1 MRTVALGTLFEH
13 LQQMAA
19 AAMFYAYGPPPPQA
33 YVQGPAQQVNH
44 PVRPLYLTRV
54 MPQRALVKQ
63 VSTLEPLFDLDPE
76 ERAGV
81 NYIEP
86 SHNNV
91 TAPATPGMV
100 ANPTRTRWKDEHV
113 KYLYELMELAMLQLN
128 RQLYVSDFKAITEAL
143 HRHFRVLGGIP
154 ERGYNTVHSFA
165 TRKPEYNRLVQRVL
179 PDINFPDF
187 VYKSGNR
194 QQGTQN
200 EMADEQ
206 ADMAEEQDDMADE
219 QYEMADEEYEM
230 AEEQDEMAYEQYD
243 MPYEQYDMPYEQ

>member
-13 LQQMAA
+13 LQHMAA
-19 AAMFYAYGPPPPQA
+19 SAMFYAYGPPPPQA
-33 YVQGPAQQVNH
+33 YVQGPPQQLNN
-44 PVRPLYLTRV
+44 PVPPMYLTRV

-63 VSTLEPLFDLDPE
+63 VSMLEPLFDLEPE

-81 NYIEP
+81 NYIAP

-91 TAPATPGMV
+91 VAPATPGMV

-113 KYLYELMELAMLQLN
+113 AYLHELMELAMLQLN

-143 HRHFRVLGGIP
+143 HRRFRVNGGIP

-165 TRKPEYNRLVQRVL
+165 TRKPAYNELVQRVL
-179 PDINFPDF
+179 PDIGFPDF

-200 EMADEQ
+200 DMADEQ
-206 ADMAEEQDDMADE
+206 DDMAEEQDGMADEQYEMADE

-243 MPYEQYDMPYEQ
+243 MPYEQ